1 MAYDHHVSAEARRYT
16 PREEIANSLTHG
28 LGAVLS
34 VVALVVMVALAA
46 ASGEAV
52 RIASCTVFGLTL
64 LAVYLISTLYHALT
78 TPRFKTV
85 FRVLDHGAI
94 FLLIAGT
101 YTPFALVPLRG
112 VWGWSLFGA
121 IWALAAF
128 GLCLT
133 AAGINRCKVLS
144 MVLYLVMGWL
154 IVLAARPM
162 LEVFPPPTLAL
173 LLAGGLAYTGG
184 LLFYAWQRLP
194 YSHALWHLCVLA
206 GSTAHFFAVL
216 AECT

>member
-1 MAYDHHVSAEARRYT
+1 MSAKPRRYSR
-16 PREEIANSLTHG
+16 PEEIANSLTHG
-28 LGAVLS
+28 AGAVLS
-34 VVALVVMVALAA
+34 VVALVVMVLLAA
-46 ASGEAV
+46 RTGETV
-52 RIASCTVFGLTL
+52 RIASCALFGLTL
-64 LAVYLISTLYHALT
+64 LAVYLISTLYHALPQ
-78 TPRFKTV
+78 PRAKRV

-112 VWGWSLFGA
+112 AWGWSLFGA
-121 IWALAAF
+121 IWTLAVF

-173 LLAGGLAYTGG
+173 LLTGGLAYTGG
-184 LLFYAWQRLP
+184 LLFYAWKRLP
-194 YSHALWHLCVLA
+194 YSHALWHLFVLA

-216 AECT
+216 RECT